1 MLQHHEWLGPTGTSL
16 QLSSEQRK
24 FPEVELCSYNQRM
37 ATWDESKRVR
47 NIRDHKL
54 DFVGCEAVFDGPI
67 VTWEDARVAYG
78 EQRINLLGWLNGI
91 VVHMT
96 YTERSDEP
104 HIISLRKTEKHEIR
118 RYAKETT
125 GYSR

>member
-1 MLQHHEWLGPTGTSL
+1 
-16 QLSSEQRK
+16 
-24 FPEVELCSYNQRM
+24 M
-37 ATWDESKRVR
+37 ATWDESKRLR
-47 NIRDHKL
+47 NIKNHEL
-54 DFVGCEAVFDGPI
+54 DFVGCESVFDGPV

-78 EQRINLLGWLNGI
+78 EQRINLLGWLHGV

-104 HIISLRKTEKHEIR
+104 HIIGLRKAEKHEIR